1 MWAILNSYLSLC
13 RELFFFILFDY
24 IEDLVV
30 EQIVKN
36 TVGCTDDNV
45 TELDFAGILVGKVR
59 RVLADGVLCV
69 LQDLTQ
75 LHAFLD
81 FTFLLEQLDM
91 LFAGQD

>member
-1 MWAILNSYLSLC
+1 MYAILTSYLSLC
-13 RELFFFILFDY
+13 RELLFFVLFY
-24 IEDLVV
+24 NIEDLVV

-36 TVGCTDDNV
+36 AVSCTNDNV
-45 TELDFAGILVGKVR
+45 TELDFAGVFVGEVG

-81 FTFLLEQLDM
+81 LTFLL
-91 LFAGQD
+91 